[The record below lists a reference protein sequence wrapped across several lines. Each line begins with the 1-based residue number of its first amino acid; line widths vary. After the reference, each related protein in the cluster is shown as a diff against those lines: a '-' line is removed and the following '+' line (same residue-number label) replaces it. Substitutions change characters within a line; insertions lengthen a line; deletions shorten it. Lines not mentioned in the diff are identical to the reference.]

1 MQVLQKDL
9 SKHQE
14 ELSELQKLAAASL
27 ESRVG
32 RSKQDV
38 VLIRNLVSSV
48 VKRFERLN
56 QRALERTRQL
66 ELGYREAKAFADA
79 KSSLL
84 EWIDSAVTVLD
95 DPEHSAVT
103 SNPEKI
109 QEQIRRHKEFHR
121 SLGNKQAGMHDQP
134 LFLFFTDS

>member
-1 MQVLQKDL
+1 VQALQKDI
-9 SKHQE
+9 SKHHE

-48 VKRFERLN
+48 NKRFERLN

-84 EWIDSAVTVLD
+84 EWIDGAVSVLD
-95 DPEHSAVT
+95 DPAHRAVT
-103 SNPEKI
+103 SDPEKI

-121 SLGNKQAGMHDQP
+121 SLGNKQSGLCDQP
-134 LFLFFTDS
+134 LLFSFRDC